1 MHPPHLGRAGVGPL
15 LLMTHYNKSQ
25 MLDMWRT
32 ALGLDTAYA
41 DCSIEQFDG
50 LSVND
55 LIAQRMRQW
64 YLNLL
69 DTADPALLPTA
80 DIAARCTRVARPDNA
95 TAITLPDDCRRVI
108 HIRAA
113 SWPMPIAPE
122 ADTAR
127 AALLGHPF
135 AAPTAR
141 RPLAIAALRSILIA
155 PCAPADA
162 IEVVAVVDPGDQ
174 LYSLDESL
182 LATIPSTL

>member
-1 MHPPHLGRAGVGPL
+1 
-15 LLMTHYNKSQ
+15 
-25 MLDMWRT
+25 MLAIWRG

-41 DCSIEQFDG
+41 ECSIEQFDG
-50 LSVND
+50 LNVND

-80 DIAARCTRVARPDNA
+80 NIAARCTRVARPSNA
-95 TAITLPDDCRRVI
+95 TTITLPDDCRRVV
-108 HIRAA
+108 HVRAA
-113 SWPMPIAPE
+113 SWPVAIAPTS
-122 ADTAR
+122 DTAG

-141 RPLAIAALRSILIA
+141 RPLAIATLRSILIA

-162 IEVVAVVDPGDQ
+162 IEVLAVVDPGEQ
-174 LYSLDESL
+174 LYTLDESL
-182 LATIPSTL
+182 LATIPSTI

>member
-1 MHPPHLGRAGVGPL
+1 
-15 LLMTHYNKSQ
+15 MTYSHSE
-25 MLDMWRT
+25 MLAIWRG

-41 DCSIEQFDG
+41 ECSIEQFDG
-50 LSVND
+50 LNVND

-69 DTADPALLPTA
+69 DTADSALLPTA
-80 DIAARCTRVARPDNA
+80 DIAARCTRVARPSNA
-95 TAITLPDDCRRVI
+95 TAITLPDDCRRVV
-108 HIRAA
+108 HVRAA
-113 SWPMPIAPE
+113 SWPVAIAPT

-141 RPLAIAALRSILIA
+141 RPLAIATLRSILIA

-162 IEVVAVVDPGDQ
+162 IEVLAVVDPGEQ
-174 LYSLDESL
+174 LYTLDESL
-182 LATIPSTL
+182 LATIPSTI

>member
-1 MHPPHLGRAGVGPL
+1 
-15 LLMTHYNKSQ
+15 MTNYSKAQ
-25 MLDMWRT
+25 MLAIWRG

-41 DCSIEQFDG
+41 ECSIEQFDG
-50 LSVND
+50 LNVND

-69 DTADPALLPTA
+69 DTAAPALLPTA
-80 DIAARCTRVARPDNA
+80 DIAARCTRVARPNNA
-95 TAITLPDDCRRVI
+95 AAITLPDDCRRVV
-108 HIRAA
+108 HVRAA
-113 SWPMPIAPE
+113 SWPVAIAPT

-141 RPLAIAALRSILIA
+141 RPLAIATLRSILIA

-162 IEVVAVVDPGDQ
+162 IEVLAVVDPGEQ
-174 LYSLDESL
+174 FYTLDESL
-182 LATIPSTL
+182 LATIPSTI